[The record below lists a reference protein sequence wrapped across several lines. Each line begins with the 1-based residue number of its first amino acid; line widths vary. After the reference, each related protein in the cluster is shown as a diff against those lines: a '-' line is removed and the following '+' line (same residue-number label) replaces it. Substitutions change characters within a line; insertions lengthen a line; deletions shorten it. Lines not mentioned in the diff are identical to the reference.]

1 MKLLEERIR
10 THGKIREG
18 GVLKVDSFL
27 NHQMDVKLFQEM
39 GKEFLRLF
47 GNCGVTKILTIE
59 ASGIGIAC
67 VTAQFFDCPVIF
79 AKKNKTRNIAGDVYT
94 SKVESFT
101 HGKVYDIIV
110 SKEFLHPEDRVL
122 LIDDFLANGSALQ
135 GLINL
140 VQDAGATLVGAGIC
154 VEKAFQPGGDLI
166 RRGGP
171 CGRPPGGRR
180 KESEEKSGGGRLRRM
195 NRGLTVRRGA
205 SGLLSYTARPA
216 AAGGGRPSVM
226 SG

>member
-1 MKLLEERIR
+1 MKLLEDRIR
-10 THGKIREG
+10 QDGKIRSG

-27 NHQMDVKLFQEM
+27 NHQIDVKLYAEI
-39 GKEFLRLF
+39 GKEFHRLF
-47 GNCGVTKILTIE
+47 GDCGVTKILTIE

-166 RRGGP
+166 RGMGVRVESLARIKAMSVEGGVEF
-171 CGRPPGGRR
+171 C
-180 KESEEKSGGGRLRRM
+180 
-195 NRGLTVRRGA
+195 
-205 SGLLSYTARPA
+205 
-216 AAGGGRPSVM
+216 
-226 SG
+226 